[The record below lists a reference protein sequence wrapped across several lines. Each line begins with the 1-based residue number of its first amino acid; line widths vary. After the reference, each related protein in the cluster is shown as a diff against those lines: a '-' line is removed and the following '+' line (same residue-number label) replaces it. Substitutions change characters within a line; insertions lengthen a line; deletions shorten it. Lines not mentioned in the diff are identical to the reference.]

1 MNAKIF
7 KNIIS
12 AIPDD
17 AEIMLETKPDE
28 EWQYLKSIQIRYD
41 CVIDNPITLYF
52 NFSDLRECNT

>member
-17 AEIMLETKPDE
+17 AEIMIETKPDE
-28 EWQYLKSIQIRYD
+28 EWEFLKSIIVRD
-41 CVIDNPITLYF
+41 DPDNGDSLIVYL
-52 NFSDLRECNT
+52 NFSD

>member
-7 KNIIS
+7 KSIIS

-28 EWQYLKSIQIRYD
+28 EWQNLKSVIIRD
-41 CVIDNPITLYF
+41 ISDNDDPVNVYL
-52 NFSDLRECNT
+52 NFSD

>member
-28 EWQYLKSIQIRYD
+28 DWQYLKSIQIRD
-41 CVIDNPITLYF
+41 DSDSDNPITVYL
-52 NFSDLRECNT
+52 NFSD

>member
-17 AEIMLETKPDE
+17 AEIMLETKPNE
-28 EWQYLKSIQIRYD
+28 EWQILKSVIIRDISDSDDPVTVY
-41 CVIDNPITLYF
+41 L
-52 NFSDLRECNT
+52 NFSD